1 MNNKKRKVDLVSI
14 STLILSCI
22 GLTFIVMSEVMDD
35 DKWLYG
41 IFGLCSVVMFVSIVN
56 LVLEWILKK

>member
-1 MNNKKRKVDLVSI
+1 MNKKTNNNLVSI
-14 STLILSCI
+14 MTLILSCI
-22 GLTFIVMSEVMDD
+22 GLAFIVMSEVMDD